1 MLTRTINYTDFNGN
15 QQSDIYHFNLTK
27 TELATLEASYEGGI
41 ERRIQAI
48 VHAND
53 RKGLI
58 DEFQKIIL
66 MAYGEKS
73 EDGKRFV
80 KNDEL
85 RESFTQT
92 AAYDAL
98 FMELAS
104 DENAAEAFIKG
115 VLPTDLEVPRDQDKP
130 LPPPAGGN

>member
-41 ERRIQAI
+41 EQRIQAI
-48 VHAND
+48 VNAND
-53 RKGLI
+53 RKALI

-66 MAYGEKS
+66 AAYGEKS

-80 KNDEL
+80 KTDEL
-85 RESFTQT
+85 REIFTQT

-104 DENAAEAFIKG
+104 DEDAAAAFIKG
-115 VLPTDLEVPRDQDKP
+115 VLPQDLGVQQDQDKP
-130 LPPPAGGN
+130 LPPPPGGN